1 MNVSLYVGDLEEN
14 VVEGQL
20 YDLFG
25 QVGTVLSIRICRD
38 QNKRSSLGYAYVNY
52 SNYQDAAHAKE
63 MFNFTPINGK
73 PIRIMFSQRDPIIR
87 KTGYANVFIKNLDPA
102 IDNKALYDIFV
113 AFGNVLSCKVATDR
127 NGQAKGF
134 GYVQF
139 ENDEAA
145 QNAIKSLNGML
156 INDKQVYV
164 GRHVRRQERV
174 PANVTPK
181 FTNVYVKNLSETTS
195 DEDLKKVFGTYGTIT
210 SVVVMKDQNGKSRCF
225 GFVNFQSPDAAAA
238 AVEKLN
244 GMKNDDKTWYVG
256 RAQRKAEREA
266 ELKAKFEQ
274 ERTCRYEKLQ
284 AANLYLKNLDDS
296 IDTEKLKELFS
307 EFGTI
312 TSCMVM
318 LDPQGISK
326 GSGFVAFSTPEEASK
341 AVVECN
347 ERKDDWKEASVC
359 CCRSTQRRKK
369 SQITG
374 FSVINLYD
382 DIVSSS
388 MFFGL
393 APSWNKNQLVESYF
407 AQLRTQGAMSPLAS
421 GVPGY
426 HSGPHRLDP
435 QQLYYGQGSPGLL
448 HPQPAGYGY
457 QQQLI
462 PGIRPGV
469 TPNYIMPYNLQR
481 QQGQP
486 GQRMGVRRG
495 GNSQQMLQQQV
506 LHRNTNEGL
515 GYMGTARDG
524 VDQSTV
530 TQSVVGPILPLPY
543 GVSRMPVNPV
553 EVQRPNPVHISTL
566 ISALASASPRERNKA
581 CVLSCNSFS
590 SLMILFIIYIY
601 IQMQML
607 GEQLYPLVQ
616 GFEPEH
622 AGKVTGMLL
631 EMDQTEV
638 LHLIESPDALKE
650 KVAEAM
656 AVLRDSAAGESDA
669 SKELVIGTD

>member
-1 MNVSLYVGDLEEN
+1 MATATTAVPVAPETAGGAAVGSGYMNVSLYVGDLEEN

-145 QNAIKSLNGML
+145 QNAIKRLN
-156 INDKQVYV
+156 
-164 GRHVRRQERV
+164 
-174 PANVTPK
+174 
-181 FTNVYVKNLSETTS
+181 ETTS
-195 DEDLKKVFGTYGTIT
+195 DEDLKKVFGTYGAIT

-274 ERTCRYEKLQ
+274 ERTSRYEKLQ

-296 IDTEKLKELFS
+296 IDTEKLEELFS

-318 LDPQGISK
+318 LDPQGVSK

-341 AVVECN
+341 ALNAMNGKMIGKKPLYVAVAQRKE
-347 ERKDDWKEASVC
+347 ERKA
-359 CCRSTQRRKK
+359 RLQ
-369 SQITG
+369 
-374 FSVINLYD
+374 
-382 DIVSSS
+382 
-388 MFFGL
+388 
-393 APSWNKNQLVESYF
+393 SYF

-426 HSGPHRLDP
+426 HSGPHRLDL

-448 HPQPAGYGY
+448 HPRPAGYGY

-481 QQGQP
+481 QRGQP

-515 GYMGTARDG
+515 GYMGNARDG

-566 ISALASASPRERNKA
+566 ISALASASPRERNK
-581 CVLSCNSFS
+581 
-590 SLMILFIIYIY
+590 
-601 IQMQML
+601 ML